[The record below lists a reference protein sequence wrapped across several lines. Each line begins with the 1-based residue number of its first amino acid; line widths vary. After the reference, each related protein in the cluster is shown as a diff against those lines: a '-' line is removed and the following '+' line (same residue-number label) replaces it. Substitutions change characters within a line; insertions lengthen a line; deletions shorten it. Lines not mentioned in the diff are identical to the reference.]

1 MFIDKSMLHTSMYLP
16 AVYSFLLSIGLS
28 ENVSNYLIILTIS
41 LLGIIIFST
50 IKIIIVRI
58 LYRHHGRTQAKK
70 HEILLELIK
79 VFSWPLYLII
89 SLNFALSLLTNLP
102 PKTQDIVEFAALAMT
117 VFYVCLIARK
127 ALHIAIEFVINKGLT
142 NSSVENEVFDPT
154 VFKFLEFI
162 AGLVIWAVA
171 IIFILQN
178 RNIRVDALVGGLGV
192 AGIGFAFAL
201 QNILADLFAS
211 VSIYTDKPFVIG
223 DHIQVGDDIG
233 VVTKIG
239 LKTTRMRTLK
249 GDEMIFS
256 NRDLS
261 NSRIKN
267 LARIS
272 KRKVFMEII
281 LDKKYPKT
289 KLQKVPNY
297 LEKIVT
303 SIPKTKF
310 FAAYLKEVREDNFVF
325 WLEYDVQRVNYKEFL
340 SIQNTINLDIIENF
354 KTGQVDF
361 KIV

>member
-1 MFIDKSMLHTSMYLP
+1 MVVSMNP
-16 AVYSFLLSIGLS
+16 QAVFDILKSIGIS
-28 ENVSNYLIILTIS
+28 ENISNYLIIISIS
-41 LLGIIIFST
+41 LLGIAIFST
-50 IKIIIVRI
+50 IKILIVRF
-58 LYRHHGRTQAKK
+58 LYRHHGRTHAKK

-89 SLNFALSLLTNLP
+89 SLNFALSLLSNLP
-102 PKTQDIVEFAALAMT
+102 AKTQDIVEFIALSMT
-117 VFYVCLIARK
+117 VFYVCLIVRK
-127 ALHIAIEFVINKGLT
+127 ALHIAIEFVITKGLANT
-142 NSSVENEVFDPT
+142 SVEKEVFDPA

-162 AGLVIWAVA
+162 SGLVIWAVA

-267 LARIS
+267 LAQVS
-272 KRKVFMEII
+272 KRKVFMEIM
-281 LDKKYPKT
+281 LDKKYPKK
-289 KLQKVPNY
+289 KLEDIPA
-297 LEKIVT
+297 LFEKIII

-310 FAAYLKEVREDNFVF
+310 YTAYLKEVREDNFVF
-325 WLEYDVQRVNYKEFL
+325 NVEYDVQRVGYKEFL
-340 SIQNTINLDIIENF
+340 SIQNSINLDIIETF
-354 KTGQVDF
+354 RAGEVDF
-361 KIV
+361 KIL

>member
-1 MFIDKSMLHTSMYLP
+1 MNLS
-16 AVYSFLLSIGLS
+16 AVYAFLKSIGIN
-28 ENVSNYLIILTIS
+28 EDISNYLIILIIS
-41 LLGIIIFST
+41 VFGIIVFST
-50 IKIIIVRI
+50 IKIVIVRL
-58 LYRHHGRTQAKK
+58 LYRNHGRTQARK

-89 SLNFALSLLTNLP
+89 SINFALSLLPNLP
-102 PKTQDIVEFAALAMT
+102 SKTQDIVEFAALAIT
-117 VFYVCLIARK
+117 VFYVCLIASK
-127 ALHIAIEFVINKGLT
+127 ALHLAIEFVINKGLT
-142 NSSVENEVFDPT
+142 NSSIEKEVFDPT

-162 AGLVIWAVA
+162 AGLGIWAVA

-267 LARIS
+267 LAQIS

-281 LDKKYPKT
+281 LDKKYPKI
-289 KLQKVPNY
+289 KLEKVPNF
-297 LEKIVT
+297 LEKIVI

-325 WLEYDVQRVNYKEFL
+325 NLEYDIQRVNYKEFL
-340 SIQNTINLDIIENF
+340 SIQNMVNLDIIETF
-354 KTGQVDF
+354 KVGQVDF
-361 KIV
+361 KIL

>member
-1 MFIDKSMLHTSMYLP
+1 MNLTS
-16 AVYSFLLSIGLS
+16 VFSFLKSVGIS
-28 ENVSNYLIILTIS
+28 ENISNYLVILTIS

-50 IKIIIVRI
+50 IKILIIRI
-58 LYRHHGRTQAKK
+58 LYRQHGRTQAKK
-70 HEILLELIK
+70 HEVLLELIK
-79 VFSWPLYLII
+79 IFSWPLYLII
-89 SLNFALSLLTNLP
+89 SLNFALSLLPNLP
-102 PKTQDIVEFAALAMT
+102 PKTQDVVEFSALSIT
-117 VFYVCLIARK
+117 VFYFSLIARK
-127 ALHIAIEFVINKGLT
+127 ALHLAIEFVINKGLM
-142 NSSVENEVFDPT
+142 NSSVEKEVFDPT

-162 AGLVIWAVA
+162 TGLVIWAVA

-267 LARIS
+267 LAQIA

-281 LDKKYPKT
+281 LDKKYPKK
-289 KLQKVPNY
+289 KLEKVPAF
-297 LEKIVT
+297 LEKMVS

-310 FAAYLKEVREDNFVF
+310 CAAYLKEVRDDNFVF
-325 WLEYDVQRVNYKEFL
+325 NLEYDVHRVNYKEFL
-340 SIQNTINLDIIENF
+340 SIQNTINLDIIETF

-361 KIV
+361 KIL

>member
-1 MFIDKSMLHTSMYLP
+1 MNLQ
-16 AVYSFLLSIGLS
+16 AVFDILKSIGIS
-28 ENVSNYLIILTIS
+28 ENISNYLIIISIS
-41 LLGIIIFST
+41 LIGMIIFST
-50 IKIIIVRI
+50 IKILIVRF

-89 SLNFALSLLTNLP
+89 SLNFALSLLSNLP
-102 PKTQDIVEFAALAMT
+102 PKTQDVVEFIALSMT
-117 VFYVCLIARK
+117 VFYVCLIVRK
-127 ALHIAIEFVINKGLT
+127 ALHIAIEFVITKGLANT
-142 NSSVENEVFDPT
+142 SVEKEVFDPT

-162 AGLVIWAVA
+162 SGLVIWVVA

-267 LARIS
+267 LAQIS

-281 LDKKYPKT
+281 LDKKYPRT
-289 KLQKVPNY
+289 KLEKVSNY
-297 LEKIVT
+297 LEKIVIA
-303 SIPKTKF
+303 IPKTKF
-310 FAAYLKEVREDNFVF
+310 FVAYLKEVRDDNFVF
-325 WLEYDVQRVNYKEFL
+325 HLEYDVQRVNYREFL
-340 SIQNTINLDIIENF
+340 SIQNTINLDIIEMF

-361 KIV
+361 KIL